1 MYYVRGTQ
9 RACTWAQR
17 VCVCQQRSTAKAD
30 VGSAAGSATGA
41 GTCARVA
48 PPLPRPASI
57 PAATAARA
65 APAPPAP
72 PVAPAQAQQARQR
85 TPRLSKR
92 QQLVQSRQEA
102 MAKLEAVQKA
112 LQALS
117 KQFDQ
122 QQALLRITIG
132 AANAATGEDAS
143 HERLLA
149 PFRTCADQMVALS
162 RQTAQALR
170 SARTV
175 GRGDDGE
182 QAIRDARVRVS
193 AGVRRA
199 GRCVGR
205 RVGRCVG
212 RRVVLVAVSC
222 WSPCRVGRRGHLLAA
237 SLTVWLRRVQV
248 REVSE
253 GLVESA
259 TRLLCSQRKA
269 AGDAYMMLGQV
280 RTRFGDA
287 EGLQCFDQAVTLFQ
301 VRTPHRVAVDCNKCL
316 TACMMLWVVCL
327 AGRLGRAQTAYSGSN
342 ITRDSM
348 YNAHSGDVPRN
359 VAELRASP
367 SFGLAVN
374 AFLAEAT
381 CLSTRA
387 QCRLKLAGLEDRPL
401 PCLQDMASIR
411 AAQATATPT
420 QCVTRRRVHAF

>member
-9 RACTWAQR
+9 RACTWAQC
-17 VCVCQQRSTAKAD
+17 VCVCQERSTAKAD

-41 GTCARVA
+41 GTCASVA

-57 PAATAARA
+57 PAAAAAPA

-259 TRLLCSQRKA
+259 TLLLCSQRKA

-280 RTRFGDA
+280 RTRFA
-287 EGLQCFDQAVTLFQ
+287 KALKCFDQAVTLFK
-301 VRTPHRVAVDCNKCL
+301 VRTPHRVPVDCSKCL
-316 TACMMLWVVCL
+316 TACMMLWV
-327 AGRLGRAQTAYSGSN
+327 AWLGGWWWWWEFTDGVLWQQHHT
-342 ITRDSM
+342 
-348 YNAHSGDVPRN
+348 
-359 VAELRASP
+359 
-367 SFGLAVN
+367 
-374 AFLAEAT
+374 
-381 CLSTRA
+381 
-387 QCRLKLAGLEDRPL
+387 
-401 PCLQDMASIR
+401 
-411 AAQATATPT
+411 
-420 QCVTRRRVHAF
+420 